1 MVVVPHKTSRLQ
13 FVDKG
18 ILVGK
23 VPGLCLKAVLLLVAV
38 PNAVKP
44 YCPNLAVIGKEL
56 GKLRIHEFE
65 VVLICPVG
73 LEHG

>member
-1 MVVVPHKTSRLQ
+1 MVVVPYKATRLQ
-13 FVDKG
+13 FVDKR

-23 VPGLCLKAVLLLVAV
+23 VPGLCLEAVLLLVAV
-38 PNAVKP
+38 PYAVKP
-44 YCPNLAVIGKEL
+44 YCPNFALIGKEL

-73 LEHG
+73 LEYG